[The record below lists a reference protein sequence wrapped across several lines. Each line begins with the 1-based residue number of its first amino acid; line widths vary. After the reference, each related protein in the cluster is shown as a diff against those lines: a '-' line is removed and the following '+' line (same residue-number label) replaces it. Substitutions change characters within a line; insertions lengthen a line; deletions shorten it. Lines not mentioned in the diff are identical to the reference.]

1 MTTSS
6 RMLKLAYRFL
16 SCEFYIIG
24 YQSDRSL
31 LQVSELS
38 QIHPLCPITTSMA
51 HLARPIVVKRLT
63 SNINI
68 FIDEDICFAIA
79 ELTLVKDADFHHFA
93 HLLSR
98 KQKKPASEE
107 TGK

>member
-1 MTTSS
+1 MDVDTDLQAFIV
-6 RMLKLAYRFL
+6 RVLHVLAPK
-16 SCEFYIIG
+16 
-24 YQSDRSL
+24 RSL